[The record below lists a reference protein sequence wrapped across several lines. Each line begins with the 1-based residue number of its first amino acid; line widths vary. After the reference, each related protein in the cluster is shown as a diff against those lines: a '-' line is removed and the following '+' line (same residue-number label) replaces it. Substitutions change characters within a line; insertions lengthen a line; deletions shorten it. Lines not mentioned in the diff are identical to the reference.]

1 MREPRIGSLGE
12 LLDQL
17 RATVEADGAEV
28 TVGELMESVGRR
40 SFAPLLLLVGLLLVS
55 PLSGI
60 PTFPTLMALLVS
72 LVSLQML
79 LGRRHFWLP
88 RWLLRRRLDGQR
100 LLSVLGWLERPA
112 RSTDRMLRPRLLPL
126 VRERIARLMAAL
138 CLLLALVLPV
148 TELVPFSATSAGVAF
163 LAFGLSLVTFDG
175 ALALAAMV
183 LFTATLTLL
192 ALLWS

>member
-1 MREPRIGSLGE
+1 MTEPRIGSLGE

-17 RATVEADGAEV
+17 RAAVEADGAEV
-28 TVGELMESVGRR
+28 SVGELMEAVGRR
-40 SFAPLLLLVGLLLVS
+40 SFAPVLLLVGLLLVS

-60 PTFPTLMALLVS
+60 PSFPTLMALLVT
-72 LVSLQML
+72 LVSVQML

-88 RWLLRRRLDGQR
+88 GWLLRRRVDGRR
-100 LLSVLGWLERPA
+100 LLRVLAWLDRPA

-138 CLLLALVLPV
+138 CLLLGLALPV
-148 TELVPFSATSAGVAF
+148 TELVPFSASTAGVAF

-175 ALALAAMV
+175 ALALAAML
-183 LFTATLTLL
+183 LFAMTLAGL

>member
-1 MREPRIGSLGE
+1 MSEPRIGSLGE

-17 RATVEADGAEV
+17 RAAVEADGAEV
-28 TVGELMESVGRR
+28 SVGELMEAVGRR
-40 SFAPLLLLVGLLLVS
+40 SFAPVLLLVGLLLVS

-60 PTFPTLMALLVS
+60 PSFPTLMALLVS
-72 LVSLQML
+72 LVSVQML

-88 RWLLRRRLDGQR
+88 RWLLRRRVDGRR
-100 LLSVLGWLERPA
+100 LLRLLTWLDRPA

-138 CLLLALVLPV
+138 CLLLGLALPV
-148 TELVPFSATSAGVAF
+148 TELVPFSASTAGVAF

-175 ALALAAMV
+175 ALALAAML
-183 LFTATLTLL
+183 LFAMTLAGL

>member
-1 MREPRIGSLGE
+1 VSEPRIGSLGE

-17 RATVEADGAEV
+17 RAAVEADGAEV
-28 TVGELMESVGRR
+28 SVGELMEAVGRR
-40 SFAPLLLLVGLLLVS
+40 SFAPVLLLVGLLLVS

-60 PTFPTLMALLVS
+60 PSFPTLMALLVC
-72 LVSLQML
+72 LVSVQML
-79 LGRRHFWLP
+79 IGRRHFWLP
-88 RWLLRRRLDGQR
+88 RWLLRRRLDGRR
-100 LLSVLGWLERPA
+100 LLRVLAWLDRPA

-138 CLLLALVLPV
+138 CLLLGLALPV
-148 TELVPFSATSAGVAF
+148 TELVPFSASTAGVAF

-183 LFTATLTLL
+183 LLGATLTGL